1 MSNNITKDW
10 NAVLKSAQ
18 AGLAATERQIDQ
30 VTKNAQPFQ
39 SYVDS
44 AQREVNETKAALDAA
59 IEKYRPRPA
68 LNDILDL
75 EDAARL
81 DPTNAAKQKAWKD
94 AITKY
99 EQQNAIY
106 KQQTATLQQLYND
119 SLIKLG
125 RARSDLVDAKE
136 PLAPLLRQADQYQ
149 VQINEANRQ
158 LGIQAKA
165 TTPGTNTTVA
175 GTVTPASSSPGNPNQ
190 ATVTTTSTQT
200 TANSVTRTTVTNT
213 TNTTANATTVTRT
226 VSTTTN
232 TTSTGV
238 AAAGAAIVVTA
249 PQKAVA
255 NTADV
260 PLAISRPTES
270 LVPELEPKTV
280 SDPGTVTKYTVKSGD
295 TLTAIAKK
303 YGITLAE
310 LIKANPQIKNPDL
323 IKVGEVINIP
333 GKNQT
338 PVAGTGA
345 DAPLEEPDVG
355 GSEGSAKGL
364 DGRIIDVQAA
374 ASAQDQANF
383 EAFEDWRVRLTL
395 APDANYLYRADE
407 PGILSP
413 LAATDGVV
421 FPYTPLISVNYAA
434 SYDQSTITHS
444 NYKIYQYQGSS
455 VDTVSITCDFTAQDV
470 FEANY
475 LLATIHFFRAATKM
489 FYGQDQD
496 PKPGTPPPLVF
507 LFGLGGFQFEA
518 HPLAITGFSYS
529 LPNDVDYIPT
539 TASSGGGEFQDTFT
553 TNTSPSTRL
562 PPGVQAGGTRPAA
575 KFDVPG
581 SFETPTYVPTK
592 IQLSIS
598 CVPIVSRNSISNR
611 FSFKDYA
618 TGRLLQGTRN
628 VGGGIW

>member
-18 AGLAATERQIDQ
+18 AGLASTERQIDQ

-68 LNDILDL
+68 LNDILAL

-190 ATVTTTSTQT
+190 ATVTTTSTQI
-200 TANSVTRTTVTNT
+200 TANSVTRTTVTST
-213 TNTTANATTVTRT
+213 TNTTAVEE
-226 VSTTTN
+226 
-232 TTSTGV
+232 
-238 AAAGAAIVVTA
+238 IVVTA
-249 PQKAVA
+249 PKKAVA

-270 LVPELEPKTV
+270 LVPNLEPKTV
-280 SDPGTVTKYTVKSGD
+280 SDPGTVTKYTVKAGD

-303 YGITLAE
+303 YGTTVEAL
-310 LIKANPQIKNPDL
+310 LKANPQIKNPDL
-323 IKVGEVINIP
+323 IRVGEVINIP

-338 PVAGTGA
+338 PVEGTGNN
-345 DAPLEEPDVG
+345 APAEEPDVG

-364 DGRIIDVQAA
+364 DGRILDVQAA
-374 ASAQDQANF
+374 ATAQDQANF
-383 EAFEDWRVRLTL
+383 QAQEDWRVRLTL
-395 APDANYLYRADE
+395 APDANYLYNAK
-407 PGILSP
+407 PAGVLAP
-413 LAATDGVV
+413 LAATKGVV
-421 FPYTPLISVNYAA
+421 FPYTPLISVNYSAT
-434 SYDQSTITHS
+434 YDQSTVPHS
-444 NYKIYQYQGSS
+444 NYRIFQYQGSS
-455 VDTVSITCDFTAQDV
+455 VDSVSITCDFTAQDV
-470 FEANY
+470 YEANY
-475 LLATIHFFRAATKM
+475 LLAVIHFFRAATKM

-507 LFGLGGFQFEA
+507 LFGMGGFQFEA
-518 HPLAITGFSYS
+518 HPLAITSFSYS

-539 TASSGGGEFQDTFT
+539 TNSSEAGEEVDTY
-553 TNTSPSTRL
+553 NTGSSSSRL
-562 PPGVQAGGTRPAA
+562 PPDVQSGGTRPSANFSTEGA
-575 KFDVPG
+575 NI
-581 SFETPTYVPTK
+581 ETVTYVPTK

-598 CVPIVSRNSISNR
+598 CIPIVSRNSISNR
-611 FSFKDYA
+611 FSFKEYA